1 MWWKGYYLWRLF
13 NSFGC
18 RGWHIS
24 YVHGL
29 SSHPRKKKI
38 EEILPSLVEKTMI
51 MTTHVQVALADYL
64 STTYTFDLWM
74 SKGAHDVFVVVVNFI
89 SSDWELNHVTIG
101 LFEVMD
107 TSGASMA
114 PKLQKL
120 LNKFSSTQ
128 KLWLTLRMGR
138 LA

>member
-1 MWWKGYYLWRLF
+1 MKTVEFIWLQRLTYKLCPWIVF
-13 NSFGC
+13 PSK
-18 RGWHIS
+18 
-24 YVHGL
+24 
-29 SSHPRKKKI
+29 KKKI

-120 LNKFSSTQ
+120 LNKFSLTQ
-128 KLWLTLRMGR
+128 KLWLTLRIGR
-138 LA
+138 LV

>member
-1 MWWKGYYLWRLF
+1 
-13 NSFGC
+13 
-18 RGWHIS
+18 
-24 YVHGL
+24 
-29 SSHPRKKKI
+29 
-38 EEILPSLVEKTMI
+38 MI